1 MNGRRGT
8 GQAINH
14 LINKPMKIKSLIVA
28 AAAIIVTAASCGLL
42 KSAASTA
49 LSAGSS
55 VGSALASIYA
65 QYKADGKIDLS
76 NLGNIINIATIANNL
91 GIFKKNANEATPVS
105 VIDQF
110 TKGLVDGSANLVNKD
125 NSASILSGLTTLSK
139 LDLSSITTAAENEQ
153 AVSATAQNVSAAVNA
168 LNGILSQFKQK

>member
-1 MNGRRGT
+1 
-8 GQAINH
+8 
-14 LINKPMKIKSLIVA
+14 MKIKSLIVA

-105 VIDQF
+105 VID
-110 TKGLVDGSANLVNKD
+110 
-125 NSASILSGLTTLSK
+125 
-139 LDLSSITTAAENEQ
+139 
-153 AVSATAQNVSAAVNA
+153 
-168 LNGILSQFKQK
+168 